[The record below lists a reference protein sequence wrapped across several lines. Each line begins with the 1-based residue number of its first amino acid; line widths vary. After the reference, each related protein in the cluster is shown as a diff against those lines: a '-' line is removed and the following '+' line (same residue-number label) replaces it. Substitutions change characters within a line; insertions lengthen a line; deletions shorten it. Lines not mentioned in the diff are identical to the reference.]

1 MATKKSESLGA
12 LNLEQ
17 LKGKLLEVEA
27 KFKEHRFE
35 KVVGD
40 ARQTHELKKCR
51 KDVARIKTYI
61 RQYELGIKK

>member
-1 MATKKSESLGA
+1 MATKKAESYST
-12 LNLEQ
+12 LNIEQ
-17 LKGKLLEVEA
+17 LKSKLIEVEA
-27 KFKEHRFE
+27 KFREHRFE

-61 RQYELGIKK
+61 RQYELGLKK